1 MSGYR
6 RLKDTKTKIEPPRVH
21 GLMKFRGS
29 LGKLDGKR
37 VITQRVRIGHG
48 DFPVAQCRKVGRIK
62 FLPDR
67 TRPAEGVAIGVAA

>member
-6 RLKDTKTKIEPPRVH
+6 RLKDTRTEIEPPRVH
-21 GLMKFRGS
+21 GLMKFRCS

-37 VITQRVRIGHG
+37 DITQRACIGYG
-48 DFPVAQCRKVGRIK
+48 DFPVVQCRKVSGMK
-62 FLPDR
+62 LLPDR